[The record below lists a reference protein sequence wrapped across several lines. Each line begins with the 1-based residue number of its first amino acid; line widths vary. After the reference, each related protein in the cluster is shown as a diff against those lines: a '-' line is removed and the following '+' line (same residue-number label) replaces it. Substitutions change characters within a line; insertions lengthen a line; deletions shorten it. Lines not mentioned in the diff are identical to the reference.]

1 VNKESTEILNTV
13 THLVGAVLAGFGAAA
28 LITLAALARD
38 PWKVVAFSIYGV
50 SLVLLYLAST
60 LYHALSGRAK
70 QIFKRFDH
78 MAIFL
83 LIAGSY
89 TPFTLVTIRGGWGWA
104 LFAGIWTLAIAG
116 ITAQAVLGDRSTVFS
131 FVMYLVMGWAAIVA
145 VGPLSAVLPPMA
157 LGLIATGGILY
168 TLGFIIMAVNAL
180 PYSHEIWHFFVLG
193 ASACHFL
200 VMLLYVL

>member
-1 VNKESTEILNTV
+1 MNNEPREVLNTV
-13 THLVGAVLAGFGAAA
+13 THLVGAVLAGFGAAV
-28 LITLAALARD
+28 LITLAAMARD

-50 SLVLLYLAST
+50 SLVVLYLAST

-104 LFAGIWTLAIAG
+104 LFAGIWALAILG
-116 ITAQAVLGDRSTVFS
+116 ITFEAVFGDRSKVFS
-131 FVMYLVMGWAAIVA
+131 FVMYLVMGWAAVVA
-145 VGPLSAVLPPMA
+145 VGPLSAVLPPIA
-157 LGLIATGGILY
+157 LGLIAAGGILY
-168 TLGFIIMAVNAL
+168 TLGFIVMAVNAI
-180 PYSHEIWHFFVLG
+180 PNSHEIWHFFVLF
-193 ASACHFL
+193 ASACHFI